1 MTGIPQLPFHM
12 AIDTVV
18 MAILFAVAWI
28 DWHERRI
35 PNSTLLM
42 LLGCTVFQFA
52 AVRMSL
58 VEGLSPWDLAM
69 NLSVAA
75 VLFVPAYGVGLLGA
89 GDVKLFGVLA
99 LLWPSEV
106 YWQAFA
112 IGTLGLVLLCLII
125 DRVRRLGNHFAV
137 ETAPVHAT
145 VLMDSLRTR
154 GIPAGTA
161 MALGAFITLI

>member
-42 LLGCTVFQFA
+42 LLACTLFQFA
-52 AVRMSL
+52 AVRMNL
-58 VEGLSPWDLAM
+58 VEGLSLRDLAV
-69 NLSVAA
+69 NLSIAA
-75 VLFVPAYGVGLLGA
+75 VLFIPAYGAGLLGA
-89 GDVKLFGVLA
+89 GDVKLYGVLA

-112 IGTLGLVLLCLII
+112 IGMLGLVLLCLII
-125 DRVRRLGNHFAV
+125 DRVRRLGNRFTV
-137 ETAPVHAT
+137 ETAPANAT
-145 VLMDSLRTR
+145 VLMDSLRSR

-161 MALGAFITLI
+161 MALGALITLV